1 MSDSNDRSND
11 HNDDCSYYD
20 PKKSEFSPSVIE
32 ALAEYMQ
39 EQTEKLLR
47 EDLLKH
53 RSEEDPRQIPDTPFD
68 ENWVSEWLNN
78 TADILICEN

>member
-11 HNDDCSYYD
+11 HNDDSSYYD
-20 PKKSEFSPSVIE
+20 PKKCTEFSPSVIE

-53 RSEEDPRQIPDTPFD
+53 KSEEDPRQIPDTPFD
-68 ENWVSEWLNN
+68 ENWVSE
-78 TADILICEN
+78 

>member
-1 MSDSNDRSND
+1 MSDSNDHSND
-11 HNDDCSYYD
+11 HNDDCSYHD
-20 PKKSEFSPSVIE
+20 PKKSMEFSPSVIE

-53 RSEEDPRQIPDTPFD
+53 RSEEIQIPDTPFD
-68 ENWVSEWLNN
+68 ENWVSE
-78 TADILICEN
+78 